1 MSAPFGYS
9 DVDLS
14 ITPATQLKFIGYCK
28 VNAFYVFN
36 HTTSIRYLQIF
47 DLGRAPILG
56 TDKPTWQFG
65 ISGGSLANQ
74 GAPPA
79 SATFEAGLK
88 CVNGFAWAITTAAGT
103 TAAVENTP
111 GDVDGTVDWELRP

>member
-1 MSAPFGYS
+1 MAAPFGYS

-14 ITPATQLKFIGYCK
+14 IAAAKAQVFIGFCK
-28 VNAFYVFN
+28 VNAFYAFN
-36 HTTSIRYLQIF
+36 HTMSIRYLQIW

-65 ISGGSLANQ
+65 ISAAAVANQ

-79 SATFEAGLK
+79 SATFNAGLK
-88 CVNGFAWAITTAAGT
+88 CVNGFYWAITTASGA
-103 TAAVENTP
+103 TASLASP
-111 GDVDGTVDWELRP
+111 GDVDGAIDWELRP